1 MKEQKF
7 QTINPFLSLATSCAP
22 DLLFFILP
30 NLKENSGL
38 VKHLFQ
44 SGNRI
49 TGENIND
56 KERNMSTPESAY
68 LIFTR
73 TNQFN

>member
-1 MKEQKF
+1 
-7 QTINPFLSLATSCAP
+7 
-22 DLLFFILP
+22 
-30 NLKENSGL
+30 L

-49 TGENIND
+49 TWENIND

-73 TNQFN
+73 TKQFN